1 MKNKKL
7 LLPTIILIS
16 AVLLMAVYSVV
27 TSIAKKPTI
36 TECEFPF
43 SITYELDGETVT
55 INDVYR
61 AHYIGNDGYADTLT
75 RCYVGGIEGL
85 GGENTIYTLKKGDN
99 TRIELWTHFYP
110 DYLMGDPEYEYFDD
124 EPFEPSINYY
134 DAEENEYSDEETLLA
149 QGVKLISFEYP
160 APIENSFVFSHIS
173 YLSGA
178 VVLPAL
184 LIALLALIVIII
196 FVRKE
201 KELKYKAI
209 DIISIIFNFVIG
221 FTLVPF
227 VTIFGMFIDINGG
240 GPEFYRQ
247 ITYFL
252 SAFSV
257 LCIAASLALR
267 RKGHGVKSLIAVLIG
282 PAVFALF
289 LIVCVV
295 SELL

>member
-7 LLPTIILIS
+7 LLPTIVLIS

-36 TECEFPF
+36 TEGEFPF

-75 RCYVGGIEGL
+75 RCYVGGIVGL
-85 GGENTIYTLKKGDN
+85 GGENTLYTLKKGDN
-99 TRIELWTHFYP
+99 TRIELWTHFYA

-124 EPFEPSINYY
+124 EPFEPSINFY
-134 DAEENEYSDEETLLA
+134 DENETEYNDEETLAA

-160 APIENSFVFSHIS
+160 TPIENSFVFSHIS

-209 DIISIIFNFVIG
+209 DIISIIFNFLIG
-221 FTLVPF
+221 FTLVPI
-227 VTIFGMFIDINGG
+227 VAIFGMFVDINGG

-247 ITYFL
+247 MTYFL
-252 SAFSV
+252 SAFLV
-257 LCIAASLALR
+257 LCIAASVALR
-267 RKGHGVKSLIAVLIG
+267 RKGHGIKSLIAGLIG

-289 LIVCVV
+289 IIVCGV

>member
-36 TECEFPF
+36 TEGEFPF

-55 INDVYR
+55 INDVYK

-75 RCYVGGIEGL
+75 RCYVGGIDGL
-85 GGENTIYTLKKGDN
+85 GGENTLYTLKKGDN
-99 TRIELWTHFYP
+99 TRIELWTHFYA

-124 EPFEPSINYY
+124 EPFEPRIYYY
-134 DAEENEYSDEETLLA
+134 DENETEYHDEETLAA

-160 APIENSFVFSHIS
+160 TPIENSFVFSHIS

-196 FVRKE
+196 FVRKD

-209 DIISIIFNFVIG
+209 DIVSIVLNFIIG
-221 FTLVPF
+221 IMYMGF
-227 VTIFGMFIDINGG
+227 VTILALLIDIEGG
-240 GPEFYRQ
+240 GPELYYQ
-247 ITYFL
+247 IMYFIPAL
-252 SAFSV
+252 SV
-257 LCIAASLALR
+257 LCIAASVALR
-267 RKGHGVKSLIAVLIG
+267 RKGHSVKSLIAGLIG
-282 PAVFALF
+282 PAVFALY
-289 LIVCVV
+289 LIVFYVGGLV
-295 SELL
+295 

>member
-36 TECEFPF
+36 TEGEFPF

-55 INDVYR
+55 INDVYK

-75 RCYVGGIEGL
+75 RCYVGGIDGL
-85 GGENTIYTLKKGDN
+85 GGENTLYTLKKGDN
-99 TRIELWTHFYP
+99 TRIELWTHFYA

-124 EPFEPSINYY
+124 EPFEPRIYYY
-134 DAEENEYSDEETLLA
+134 DENETEYHDEETLAA

-160 APIENSFVFSHIS
+160 TPIENSFVFSHIS

-209 DIISIIFNFVIG
+209 DIVSIVLNFIIG
-221 FTLVPF
+221 IMYMGF
-227 VTIFGMFIDINGG
+227 VTILALLIDIEGG
-240 GPEFYRQ
+240 GPELYYQ
-247 ITYFL
+247 IMYFIPAL
-252 SAFSV
+252 SV
-257 LCIAASLALR
+257 LCIAASVALR
-267 RKGHGVKSLIAVLIG
+267 RKGHSVKSLIAGFIG
-282 PAVFALF
+282 PAVFALY
-289 LIVCVV
+289 LIVFYVGG
-295 SELL
+295 LA